1 MSFVRIAV
9 IPQSLSDRE
18 SKSRSA
24 RVAVDPGPL
33 GRASVIPQ
41 NRVIPRAAWDRAP
54 WNRWTYQHV
63 RELMPTAAVRRGA
76 GPVLHLPSTPMDFAD
91 LPFTCDGV
99 TQTIGAFLLSTQTDG
114 FLILHR
120 NRIVME
126 YYANGMTPSTLHLSQ
141 SVAKSFVGT
150 LAGLLAGSGFLDIN
164 APVTAYLPA
173 LERTA
178 YRDATVQ
185 HLLDMTSGVA
195 WDENYEAT
203 DSDIARIDVASGW
216 KDSDIPTWPGCM
228 WDLVLTLRRAE
239 RPHGQLF
246 SYRSIE
252 TDVLGFVLQQAGG
265 ASLADLLS
273 RELWQP
279 LGAEEDACFTVD
291 PAGFPYGSGGF
302 NATLRDYGR
311 FALLYASGGRVAGK
325 QLLPHGWVE
334 EVQAANHARFIGHY
348 RDVLPRGAYHNQFWI
363 EDPEQ
368 RILLARGVFG
378 QMICLDPRTEFAGVK
393 LSSWPAFVDVSGTRR
408 AMAAMHAIRAAL
420 G

>member
-1 MSFVRIAV
+1 MVLDPCHPGQTLM
-9 IPQSLSDRE
+9 IPQDR
-18 SKSRSA
+18 
-24 RVAVDPGPL
+24 VV
-33 GRASVIPQ
+33 
-41 NRVIPRAAWDRAP
+41 PRAAWDRAP
-54 WNRWTYQHV
+54 WNRWTFQHV

-76 GPVLHLPSTPMDFAD
+76 GPVLRLPSTVMELTD
-91 LPFTCDGV
+91 LPFTSDGV
-99 TQTIGAFLLSTQTDG
+99 TQTIGEFLQTTQTDG

-120 NRIVME
+120 DRIVLE

-141 SVAKSFVGT
+141 SVAKSLVGT
-150 LAGLLAGSGFLDIN
+150 LAGLLAGRGFLDIK

-178 YRDATVQ
+178 YRGATVQ

-203 DSDIARIDVASGW
+203 DSDIARMDVASGW
-216 KDSDIPTWPGCM
+216 KDSDCPTWPRHM
-228 WDLVLTLRRAE
+228 WELVLTLQRAA

-246 SYRSIE
+246 AYRSIE

-265 ASLADLLS
+265 ASLAELLS

-311 FALLYASGGRVAGK
+311 FALLYANGGRVAGK

-334 EVQAANHARFIGHY
+334 EVQAANHARFVGHY
-348 RDVLPRGAYHNQFWI
+348 REVLPRGAYHNQFWI

-368 RILLARGVFG
+368 RVLLARGVFG
-378 QMICLDPRTEFAGVK
+378 QLIYLDPGTGFAGVK
-393 LSSWPAFVDVSGTRR
+393 LSSWPVFVDVAGTRR
-408 AMAAMHAIRAAL
+408 ALAAMRAIRAAL